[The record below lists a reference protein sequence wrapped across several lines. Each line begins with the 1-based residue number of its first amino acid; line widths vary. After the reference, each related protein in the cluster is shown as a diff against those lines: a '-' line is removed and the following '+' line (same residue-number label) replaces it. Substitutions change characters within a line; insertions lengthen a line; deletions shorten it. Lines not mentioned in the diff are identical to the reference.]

1 MINFITISAPSGS
14 GKTTLCKAL
23 RKVKSDIEWSVSY
36 TTRLKRDSEKNGI
49 DYHFITINKFE
60 EFILNEKFVEWE
72 NVHGNYYGTAKDTL
86 KAAIVSEKTLLLEMD
101 VKGSM
106 SIKKLYP
113 DNTFSIFILPPSME
127 DLRDRLKKRGT
138 DSDERIE
145 IRLRR
150 FQQEIEFQDR
160 FDQVMINED
169 LELAKVE
176 LINIV
181 NNLKQGVIN
190 GTKNN
195 TIS

>member
-14 GKTTLCKAL
+14 GRTTLCKAL

-36 TTRLKRDSEKNGI
+36 TTRLKRDNEKNGI

-60 EFILNEKFVEWE
+60 EFILNDKFVEWE

-86 KAAIVSEKTLLLEMD
+86 KAAVVSEKTLLLEMD

-113 DNTFSIFILPPSME
+113 DNTFSIFILPPSLE

-145 IRLRR
+145 IRLKRY
-150 FQQEIEFQDR
+150 QQEIEFQDR
-160 FDQVMINED
+160 FDAVMINED
-169 LELAKVE
+169 IESAKFE

-181 NNLKQGVIN
+181 NELN
-190 GTKNN
+190 
-195 TIS
+195 